1 MKLQDLLS
9 IPGNASFV
17 AKPDLIHPGDKVLVS
32 NTYKVK
38 QGDTLSHIAVAHGMK
53 WQDLLSIP
61 GNESFIANPDLI
73 HPGDIVHLAGE

>member
-1 MKLQDLLS
+1 MKSTNNPIINKYSQ
-9 IPGNASFV
+9 
-17 AKPDLIHPGDKVLVS
+17 
-32 NTYKVK
+32 YKVK